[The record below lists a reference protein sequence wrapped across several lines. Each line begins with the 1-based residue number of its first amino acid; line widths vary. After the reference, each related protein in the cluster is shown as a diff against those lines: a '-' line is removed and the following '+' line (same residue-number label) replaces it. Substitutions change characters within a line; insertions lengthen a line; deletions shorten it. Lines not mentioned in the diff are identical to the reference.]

1 MVLYSTNSRNLLD
14 LRASGLNFEV
24 TVSMSL
30 SLSPERPRLD
40 YSLRYSLLDLDLD
53 YTMRLIASYPSLTR
67 SKFANKGPP
76 HLLMTGSMRIRF
88 ADGVIRSKLLLIP
101 RPEGGGLVECPIDH
115 LLAQR
120 SGSPGNFRS

>member
-1 MVLYSTNSRNLLD
+1 M
-14 LRASGLNFEV
+14 
-24 TVSMSL
+24 SMSL
-30 SLSPERPRLD
+30 SLSPERPLPD
-40 YSLRYSLLDLDLD
+40 YSVRYSLLDLGLC

-88 ADGVIRSKLLLIP
+88 AVGVIRSMLLLIP

-120 SGSPGNFRS
+120 PGSPGNFRS